1 MVCGKKKKKKKSIT
15 KTREKMGG
23 RRKVWALGV
32 CEQSLVFQWTGR
44 PVERSAISL
53 S

>member
-1 MVCGKKKKKKKSIT
+1 MWFAVKKKSIT
-15 KTREKMGG
+15 KTRERNGG
-23 RRKVWALGV
+23 EEKVWALGV
-32 CEQSLVFQWTGR
+32 CERSLVFQWTGR